1 MAQTKPKAGQFFGV
15 SGNGTDGQ
23 FLRTD
28 GAGGMSWAA
37 PITNPTLASIDYP
50 GAATAADPAGGESI
64 IINGTGFASGITC
77 TVGGT
82 SATTAFNSS
91 SQITITSPAK
101 TAGQYTVAVTNLDG
115 GTADSSNFIQYSG
128 VPVWSTASGSL
139 GSVIEGAS
147 ASFQVT
153 ATEGSDTIEYAVTSG
168 SLPSGLSLNTNTGA
182 ITGTAPSVSSDTTS
196 TFSITATDDENQTSS
211 ARSFSITV
219 TAILP
224 SGQFNAVLY
233 TGTSAVQSI
242 TGMGF
247 QPDLLWIRDYSQSE
261 AHFWQD
267 SLRGSTWTIYSS
279 SNANQFDETQAVTSF
294 DADGFTLGTY
304 TGTNDNGYATIAY
317 GWKAGGAPTA
327 TNSAGA
333 GNVPTLGSVMIDGT
347 ASTSALAGTIPA
359 TKVSAN
365 TNSGFS
371 VVTYTGTGSAGS
383 YAHGLGGAPTC
394 ILTKKLDGTPRN
406 WAVYH
411 EGLTSATYELYLNTT
426 GSEYNSNGAMYA
438 SAPSSTEVSI
448 GTDDYINGSGSKYVA
463 YNFKTTAGFTKTGSY
478 TGTGAAGN
486 YQETGFEP
494 IMVIFKASSNTT
506 NWYLIDNKR
515 SGGTGGANPLTTY
528 LMPNSTSGEQT
539 GSDGIMFLDNGF
551 SFEGSSFNNSGYSW
565 VYIAIA
571 ADGSTTTPTLADS
584 FNATL
589 YTNTANN
596 QSITGVGF
604 KPDLTWIKSRDYG
617 YPNILADVIRGTGN
631 DKMLISDFNGAQGST
646 DANYANCQAYGYIS
660 SLDTDGF
667 GVAAGTS
674 NGSYVGANGA
684 GDYVSW
690 NWKAGGRGAINT
702 DGTNACIVS
711 ANAAA
716 GFSIVKLNKDNT
728 NTETFGHGLGV
739 VPELIILKR
748 TVSADDWYVYHKD
761 LGNSTRISLNS
772 NAAKVTGT
780 GVWGSTTPTSS
791 VFTLQNQSGGAHIAY
806 CFASITNYSSIGT
819 YTASGSAG
827 SPTITTGF
835 EPGFVLIKNSDRAQ
849 EWIIIDSSRGLNKSL
864 QPNDPGAESVNGNI
878 ITTNATSFT
887 IDVNGGGINYA
898 SGETMIYAAFKIN

>member
-565 VYIAIA
+565 IYIAIA

-690 NWKAGGRGAINT
+690 NWKAGGRGTINT

>member
-1 MAQTKPKAGQFFGV
+1 
-15 SGNGTDGQ
+15 
-23 FLRTD
+23 
-28 GAGGMSWAA
+28 
-37 PITNPTLASIDYP
+37 
-50 GAATAADPAGGESI
+50 
-64 IINGTGFASGITC
+64 
-77 TVGGT
+77 
-82 SATTAFNSS
+82 
-91 SQITITSPAK
+91 
-101 TAGQYTVAVTNLDG
+101 
-115 GTADSSNFIQYSG
+115 
-128 VPVWSTASGSL
+128 
-139 GSVIEGAS
+139 
-147 ASFQVT
+147 
-153 ATEGSDTIEYAVTSG
+153 
-168 SLPSGLSLNTNTGA
+168 
-182 ITGTAPSVSSDTTS
+182 
-196 TFSITATDDENQTSS
+196 
-211 ARSFSITV
+211 
-219 TAILP
+219 
-224 SGQFNAVLY
+224 
-233 TGTSAVQSI
+233 
-242 TGMGF
+242 
-247 QPDLLWIRDYSQSE
+247 
-261 AHFWQD
+261 
-267 SLRGSTWTIYSS
+267 
-279 SNANQFDETQAVTSF
+279 
-294 DADGFTLGTY
+294 
-304 TGTNDNGYATIAY
+304 
-317 GWKAGGAPTA
+317 
-327 TNSAGA
+327 
-333 GNVPTLGSVMIDGT
+333 
-347 ASTSALAGTIPA
+347 
-359 TKVSAN
+359 
-365 TNSGFS
+365 
-371 VVTYTGTGSAGS
+371 GS

-565 VYIAIA
+565 IYIAIA

-887 IDVNGGGINYA
+887 
-898 SGETMIYAAFKIN
+898 

>member
-139 GSVIEGAS
+139 GSVEEGAS

-182 ITGTAPSVSSDTTS
+182 ITGTAGNVSSDTTS

-211 ARSFSITV
+211 ARSFSITI

-224 SGQFNAVLY
+224 SGQFNAVVY

-247 QPDLLWIRDYSQSE
+247 KPDFLWIRDYSQTE
-261 AHFWQD
+261 ANFLQD
-267 SLRGSTWTIYSS
+267 SLRGSTWTIYSDNS
-279 SNANQFDETQAVTSF
+279 GAQFNETQAVTSF
-294 DADGFTLGTY
+294 DTDGFTLGTY
-304 TGTNDNGYATIAY
+304 TGTNDNGFSTIAY

-333 GNVPTLGSVMIDGT
+333 GNAPTLGSVMIDGT
-347 ASTSALAGTIPA
+347 ASTSTLAGTIPA
-359 TKVSAN
+359 TKISAN

-371 VVTYTGTGSAGS
+371 IVQYTGNATSGSTV
-383 YAHGLGGAPTC
+383 AHGLDVAPSMMLVKNVDHGGNY
-394 ILTKKLDGTPRN
+394 N
-406 WAVYH
+406 WSVYSGPNGAT
-411 EGLTSATYELYLNTT
+411 GLLYLNDTALFTT
-426 GSEYNSNGAMYA
+426 TSSRWNDTAPTNEVFTLGYDSTVNG
-438 SAPSSTEVSI
+438 
-448 GTDDYINGSGSKYVA
+448 NGDSMIA
-463 YNFKTTAGFTKTGSY
+463 YCFANKTGFTKIGSY

-494 IMVIFKASSNTT
+494 IMVIFKATSHIT
-506 NWYLIDNKR
+506 NWYQIDNKR

-539 GSDGIMFLDNGF
+539 GSDGVMFLDNGF

-806 CFASITNYSSIGT
+806 CFASITGYSKIGT
-819 YTASGSAG
+819 FSGNRPSTV
-827 SPTITTGF
+827 TITTGF
-835 EPGFVLIKNSDRAQ
+835 QPTWVLIKDTSNTEGWA
-849 EWIIIDSSRGLNKSL
+849 IIDSARGDNLLEAQSTNPQSSYNSVQFTSTGFTVGDSGL
-864 QPNDPGAESVNGNI
+864 VNTSGADILYMAIKEN
-878 ITTNATSFT
+878 
-887 IDVNGGGINYA
+887 
-898 SGETMIYAAFKIN
+898 

>member
-50 GAATAADPAGGESI
+50 GTATAADPAGGESI

-101 TAGQYTVAVTNLDG
+101 TAGQYTVAVANLDG

-139 GSVIEGAS
+139 GSVEEGAS

-168 SLPSGLSLNTNTGA
+168 SLPSGLSLAAATGA
-182 ITGTAPSVSSDTTS
+182 ITGTAGNVSSDTTS

-211 ARSFSITV
+211 ARSFSITI
-219 TAILP
+219 TTILP
-224 SGQFNAVLY
+224 SGQFNAVVY

-247 QPDLLWIRDYSQSE
+247 KPDLLWIRDYSQSE

-333 GNVPTLGSVMIDGT
+333 GNVPTLGSIMIDGT

-359 TKVSAN
+359 TKLSAN

-506 NWYLIDNKR
+506 NWYLVDNKR

-539 GSDGIMFLDNGF
+539 GSDGVMFLDNGF

-571 ADGSTTTPTLADS
+571 ADGSTTTPTLANS
-584 FNATL
+584 FDAELFDPTTSSSAL
-589 YTNTANN
+589 PV
-596 QSITGVGF
+596 TGMGF
-604 KPDLTWIKSRDYG
+604 KPDFVWAKYRD
-617 YPNILADVIRGTGN
+617 
-631 DKMLISDFNGAQGST
+631 GAQSNYLVDSQRGLFSLMYSDRN
-646 DANYANCQAYGYIS
+646 DAAYTAS
-660 SLDTDGF
+660 SYVQSFDTDGITYVNNLF
-667 GVAAGTS
+667 NRTGADACVAWG
-674 NGSYVGANGA
+674 
-684 GDYVSW
+684 
-690 NWKAGGRGAINT
+690 WKGGGRGAINT

-748 TVSADDWYVYHKD
+748 TASADDWYVYHKD

-772 NAAKVTGT
+772 DAAKVTGT

-835 EPGFVLIKNSDRAQ
+835 EPGFVIIKNADRSQ
-849 EWIIIDSSRGLNKSL
+849 EWITIDSTRGLNKSL
-864 QPNDPGAESVNGNI
+864 QPNSNSAESVNGNI

-887 IDVNGGGINYA
+887 IDVSGGGINYA
-898 SGETMIYAAFKIN
+898 SGETMIYIAIKQN